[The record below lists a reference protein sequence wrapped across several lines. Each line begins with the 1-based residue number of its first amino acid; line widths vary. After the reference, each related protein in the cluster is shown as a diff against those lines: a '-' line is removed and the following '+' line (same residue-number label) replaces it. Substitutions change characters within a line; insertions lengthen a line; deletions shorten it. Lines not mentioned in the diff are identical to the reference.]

1 MKSANYMVPDHGFG
15 NANYIPIQEVNPDF
29 LVDLMEKAGTDQP
42 EIKVNLSGSSKEGFR
57 VRYQDTTIGHLEKSD
72 VSAYT
77 ELDWIIDAGLHPLVT
92 ARIAMVEMDGERW
105 PSFDVQLPA
114 PGLCVPANNPP
125 AERWA
130 LLPGSTPATITNF
143 QPKMDVFPEEA
154 QHFLVTL
161 RARRFLRHRAVAVLV
176 DGVQIASLDREDTRR
191 LADTVL
197 EYQQNGLLAVARA
210 YYCMEDSK
218 PRLVV
223 YADTEDTAKRAV
235 VVGTLTAASMG
246 LSAVAAARAEAAE
259 HASIRFFGYTNKQA
273 AALMTSQTASTTLI
287 GSNVG
292 LKLGAAASTA
302 VILGGGANLATS
314 LFSLD
319 KQEREATAAV
329 HGESFDDSSFQ
340 DESAPYR
347 DIFGMKSHSSSSVAT
362 APGAGSRGG
371 FRAIEE
377 DSDSASNK
385 NGHRNVATRIQA
397 KDAIEP
403 TPEPKEQ
410 DLAEPLPSEP
420 EKTPGPAKDDVP
432 QVTETTVVL
441 PAPRT
446 TAHRESKT
454 ASAAPSVEVT
464 TAPPST
470 SHTKERATDY
480 PPTTDAPTTSR
491 APIIPSPST
500 SVIVPSTT
508 PQTTPPTTKPPTT
521 PPTTKQPEPTRRPS
535 PVTTTRQFI
544 TTTITIIIPH

>member
-1 MKSANYMVPDHGFG
+1 MKSTNYMVPDHGFG
-15 NANYIPIQEVNPDF
+15 NVNNIPIQEVTPDF
-29 LVDLMEKAGTDQP
+29 LVDLMEKTGTDQP

-92 ARIAMVEMDGERW
+92 ARITMVEMDGEQW

-154 QHFLVTL
+154 AHFLVTL
-161 RARRFLRHRAVAVLV
+161 HARRFLSHRAVAVLV
-176 DGVQIASLDREDTRR
+176 DGVQIASLGREDTRR

-197 EYQQNGLLAVARA
+197 EYQQNSLLVVAHA
-210 YYCMEDSK
+210 YYCMEESK
-218 PRLVV
+218 PSLVI
-223 YADTEDTAKRAV
+223 YADAEDTAKRAV
-235 VVGTLTAASMG
+235 VAGAAGALTAASIG

-259 HASIRFFGYTNKQA
+259 HSNISFFGHTNNQA
-273 AALMTSQTASTTLI
+273 AALMTSQTASTTLL

-292 LKLGAAASTA
+292 LKLVAAASTA
-302 VILGGGANLATS
+302 VIVGGGANVAVS
-314 LFSLD
+314 MFSLD
-319 KQEREATAAV
+319 KQEQEETAALQ
-329 HGESFDDSSFQ
+329 GESFDDSSFQ
-340 DESAPYR
+340 DEFAPYR

-362 APGAGSRGG
+362 APGTESRGG

-385 NGHRNVATRIQA
+385 NGHRSVATRIQA

-403 TPEPKEQ
+403 TPEP
-410 DLAEPLPSEP
+410 AN
-420 EKTPGPAKDDVP
+420 DDVP
-432 QVTETTVVL
+432 QVTETAVVL

-446 TAHRESKT
+446 TAHRESET
-454 ASAAPSVEVT
+454 ASPAPSVEVT

-470 SHTKERATDY
+470 PHTKERATDY

-508 PQTTPPTTKPPTT
+508 PQTTPPTTK
-521 PPTTKQPEPTRRPS
+521 QPEPTQHPS
-535 PVTTTRQFI
+535 PVTTTRQVI
-544 TTTITIIIPH
+544 TTTITIIIGR